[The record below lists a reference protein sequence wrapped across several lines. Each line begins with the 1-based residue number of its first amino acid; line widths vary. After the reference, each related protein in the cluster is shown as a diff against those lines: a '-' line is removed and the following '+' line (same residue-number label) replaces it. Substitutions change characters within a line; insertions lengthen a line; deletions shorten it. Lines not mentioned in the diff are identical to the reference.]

1 MKNFRKYILNL
12 LGTVINLFT
21 NLILPLLQLI
31 ILIVAVVW
39 PAGSAK
45 LEKVAIFIKSAGF
58 KLQQIELNIKCP
70 GGKCDLKNESKTV
83 EQQKLDAKPEIEEKI
98 PVVEEA
104 EEEVA
109 DFA

>member
-1 MKNFRKYILNL
+1 MKNCKKYILNL
-12 LGTVINLFT
+12 LGTIINLFT

-31 ILIVAVVW
+31 ILIVALVS

-70 GGKCDLKNESKTV
+70 GGKCDLKNESKPV
-83 EQQKLDAKPEIEEKI
+83 EQPKLDAKPAIVESVPE
-98 PVVEEA
+98 VEEV
-104 EEEVA
+104 EEEIPDLA
-109 DFA
+109 

>member
-31 ILIVAVVW
+31 ILIVALVW

-70 GGKCDLKNESKTV
+70 GGKCDLNN
-83 EQQKLDAKPEIEEKI
+83 QPKLDAKPAIVE
-98 PVVEEA
+98 PVPEVEEVDQVPDLA
-104 EEEVA
+104 
-109 DFA
+109 